1 MAHTLGGFK
10 LTWILKMEQDKET
23 SSNWGEDMEM
33 LSEPEEDLSETSKMI
48 WEAVWTDVLVKNF

>member
-1 MAHTLGGFK
+1 
-10 LTWILKMEQDKET
+10 MEQDKET